1 MLWLYWY
8 LAGINALSLV
18 LTAWDKGCARHR
30 KWRVPERTLFALA
43 ALGGAAAMWLTMMLL
58 RHKTRRTRFMVGL
71 PLLLA
76 AQAAAILTVI
86 QFT

>member
-18 LTAWDKGCARHR
+18 LTAWDKGCARR
-30 KWRVPERTLFALA
+30 GKWRVPERTLFVFAVF
-43 ALGGAAAMWLTMMLL
+43 GGAAAMWLTMMFV
-58 RHKTRRTRFMVGL
+58 RHKTRRPRFMVGL

-76 AQAAAILTVI
+76 AQAAAILAVI